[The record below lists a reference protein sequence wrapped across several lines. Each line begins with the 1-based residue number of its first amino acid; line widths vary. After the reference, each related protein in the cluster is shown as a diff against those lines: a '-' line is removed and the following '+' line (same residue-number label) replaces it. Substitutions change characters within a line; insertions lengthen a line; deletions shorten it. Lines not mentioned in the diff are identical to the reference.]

1 MRNSSSLE
9 IATIRLKV
17 GRQKMSRLVEN
28 KITKIPNKQTKNNM
42 AFDLIDLNL
51 AYWLPDSIYKHI
63 DPSGGKLS
71 KS

>member
-17 GRQKMSRLVEN
+17 GRQKMSRLVAN

-51 AYWLPDSIYKHI
+51 AY
-63 DPSGGKLS
+63 
-71 KS
+71 

>member
-17 GRQKMSRLVEN
+17 GRQKMSRLVAN

-51 AYWLPDSIYKHI
+51 AYGLPDSIYKHI